1 MNQQANPALK
11 PDLPFR
17 TATRSYFFLPAA
29 GFLAPFAD
37 FPDFAEDFFLTA
49 TDAHLRSGLFW
60 FLGCR
65 GSVIRKRFHC
75 LALSASDV
83 AFREIIFD
91 LISFF
96 RSNFASHVRR
106 LTAHAHDGPVPA
118 HQKPTARG
126 YAPALS
132 AR

>member
-29 GFLAPFAD
+29 GFLAPFAGFAD
-37 FPDFAEDFFLTA
+37 LAEDFFFTA

-65 GSVIRKRFHC
+65 GNLIRKRFDC
-75 LALSASDV
+75 LAISASDA
-83 AFREIIFD
+83 AFLEIYFRPH
-91 LISFF
+91 FF
-96 RSNFASHVRR
+96 FP
-106 LTAHAHDGPVPA
+106 L
-118 HQKPTARG
+118 
-126 YAPALS
+126 
-132 AR
+132 